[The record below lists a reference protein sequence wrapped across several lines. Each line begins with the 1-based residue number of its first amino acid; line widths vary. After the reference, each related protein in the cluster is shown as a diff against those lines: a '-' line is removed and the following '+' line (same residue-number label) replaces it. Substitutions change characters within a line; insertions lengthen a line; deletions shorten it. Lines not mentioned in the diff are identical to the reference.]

1 MRYSRLIHLQ
11 IKINPDFDAIL
22 ILKKYQKLMEIRD
35 LRCFMALC
43 EELNFRRA
51 AEKLHMSQPPLT
63 RLIGQLEQEL
73 GVALFTRT
81 TRSVQLTE
89 SGKVLLKEAKELLA
103 HVDETARRV
112 RHATSQAS
120 KCLRIGYVPLA
131 LYTVLPQ
138 ILSQCRERFE
148 AIELDVSQRT
158 TTASINEL
166 QSAEIDIGFVYMP
179 VYSPL
184 LETKI
189 VYREPMKLAIPTDHP
204 LAKQSSAQL
213 VDFANEIFIMHPR
226 AENPAMYDD
235 ILRCC
240 TAAGFSPR
248 IRQKSHDQSCMAL
261 LTAGQGIHFIAS
273 GMECLEPNGV
283 SHIELSDMTPTLEVA
298 IAWRREDPSTV
309 VKALVSGIPELRA

>member
-1 MRYSRLIHLQ
+1 MSYSKLIQIL
-11 IKINPDFDAIL
+11 IKIHPDFDVIL

-81 TRSVQLTE
+81 TRSVKLTE

-120 KCLRIGYVPLA
+120 KRLRIGYVPLA

-148 AIELDVSQRT
+148 AIELDVCQRT
-158 TTASINEL
+158 TTASVNEL
-166 QSAEIDIGFVYMP
+166 QSAEIDIGFVHMP
-179 VYSPL
+179 VYSPF

-204 LAKQSSAQL
+204 LARQLSAQL
-213 VDFANEIFIMHPR
+213 IDFANEIFIMHPR

-240 TAAGFSPR
+240 IVAGFSPR
-248 IRQKSHDQSCMAL
+248 IRQKGHDQSCMAL

-273 GMECLEPNGV
+273 GMECLEPDGV
-283 SHIELSDMTPTLEVA
+283 SHIELCDMTPTLEVA